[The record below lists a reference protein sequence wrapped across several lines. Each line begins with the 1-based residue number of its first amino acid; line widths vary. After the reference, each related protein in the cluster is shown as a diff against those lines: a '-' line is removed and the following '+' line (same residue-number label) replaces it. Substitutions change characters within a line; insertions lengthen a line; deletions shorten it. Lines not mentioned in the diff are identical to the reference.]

1 MRRPLL
7 GNYQSLVNWNESQ
20 CRRPLSLLDGRWND
34 LEAWRTQAR
43 AKVHELLAYEPPPCP
58 MDAAVVEVTNRDGL
72 ITERVSW
79 AQPFGPRTEAFL
91 VRPAGWTEKLPGV
104 VALHDHSGF
113 YYYGKEK
120 LVALDDEP
128 EIMREFKKLT
138 YGGASWATELARRGY
153 AVLAPDVFLWGSRRI
168 SPESVPE
175 QYVRKVEL
183 EKPGTRAYIEAYNQF
198 VAEYETFVAKTLFLS
213 GATWPGIMAWE
224 DRRALDYLASRPEV
238 DAGRLGCAGL
248 SGGGLRTIY
257 LSGLDPRIR
266 CAVCVGF
273 MSTIGEM
280 LDDKVRMHT
289 WMFHVPHLSALLD
302 LPDIASLHGPQPLML
317 QCDRDDPLWTLAGQQ
332 QADAKLKKIY
342 AAMGAADSYQ
352 GMFYPGPHKFDLPM
366 QKDAFEWF
374 DRWLE

>member
-1 MRRPLL
+1 
-7 GNYQSLVNWNESQ
+7 
-20 CRRPLSLLDGRWND
+20 
-34 LEAWRTQAR
+34 
-43 AKVHELLAYEPPPCP
+43 
-58 MDAAVVEVTNRDGL
+58 
-72 ITERVSW
+72 
-79 AQPFGPRTEAFL
+79 
-91 VRPAGWTEKLPGV
+91 
-104 VALHDHSGF
+104 
-113 YYYGKEK
+113 
-120 LVALDDEP
+120 
-128 EIMREFKKLT
+128 
-138 YGGASWATELARRGY
+138 
-153 AVLAPDVFLWGSRRI
+153 
-168 SPESVPE
+168 
-175 QYVRKVEL
+175 
-183 EKPGTRAYIEAYNQF
+183 
-198 VAEYETFVAKTLFLS
+198 
-213 GATWPGIMAWE
+213 MAWE

>member
-1 MRRPLL
+1 MRPLL
-7 GNYQSLVNWNESQ
+7 GNYQSLVNWNESR
-20 CRRPLSLLDGRWND
+20 CRRPLSLLDGRWSD
-34 LEAWRTQAR
+34 LAAWRTQAR

-58 MDAAVVEVTNRDGL
+58 MDPTVVEVMNRDGL

-91 VRPAGWTEKLPGV
+91 VRPAGRTEKLPGV

-120 LVALDDEP
+120 LVALDDEL

-153 AVLAPDVFLWGSRRI
+153 AVLAPDVFLWGSRKI

-198 VAEYETFVAKTLFLS
+198 VAEYETSVAKILFLS
-213 GATWPGIMAWE
+213 GTTWPGIMAWE

-273 MSTIGEM
+273 MSTVREM

-302 LPDIASLHGPQPLML
+302 LPDVASLHGPQPLML

-332 QADAKLKKIY
+332 QADAKLKKTY

-352 GMFYPGPHKFDLPM
+352 GIFYPGPHKFDLPM
-366 QKDAFEWF
+366 QKDAFDWF
-374 DRWLE
+374 DKWLE